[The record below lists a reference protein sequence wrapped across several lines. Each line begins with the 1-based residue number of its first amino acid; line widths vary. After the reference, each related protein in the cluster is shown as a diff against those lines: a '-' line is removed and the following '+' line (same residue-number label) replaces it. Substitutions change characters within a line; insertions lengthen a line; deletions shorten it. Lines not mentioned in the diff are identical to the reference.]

1 MNRVCLGLGTNLGD
15 REANLTKALIL
26 IEEQIGRI
34 IARSPWYSFPAIGF
48 ISEND
53 FLNGAIEVETSLAPF
68 DILDRTQAIER
79 QMGKS
84 LRTNREEPLSDRI
97 IDIDLLLF
105 GDLIVDSERLILPH
119 PQLHKRIFVLRPLCD
134 IVPNIIHPTI
144 RRTIA
149 ELYDALNVSH

>member
-1 MNRVCLGLGTNLGD
+1 MNHVCLGLGTNLGD
-15 REANLTKALIL
+15 REANLTNALIL

-34 IARSPWYSFPAIGF
+34 IACSPWYSFPAIGF

-53 FLNGAIEVETSLAPF
+53 FLNGAVEVETSLAPF

-84 LRTNREEPLSDRI
+84 LRANREEPLTDRI
-97 IDIDLLLF
+97 IDIDLLLA
-105 GDLIVDSERLILPH
+105 GDLVVNSDRLILPH
-119 PQLHKRIFVLRPLCD
+119 PQLHKRLFVLRPLCD

-149 ELYDALNVSH
+149 ELYDALHVSH